1 MMNQF
6 YFFSMRKTFWLL
18 AGLVLFMMGCPSG
31 DSIDEEEIALL
42 QDLQFNYHQ
51 GLNNLYFSAQVESS
65 YLGKK
70 LQAVQALYFGFDT
83 TRIADTLSLNDA
95 GITGDITPNDD
106 VFSIKVSNDSNY
118 VTYVLEPTDT
128 GKVYTKYLAQYRNL
142 FYQPQFGTE
151 IKEQMTSFKIGNQG
165 PRILSVSM
173 PDTLRRPSGDSV
185 VVATIVVTL
194 TDPDG
199 HEDVQTCYLMFQK
212 PDSTFSSGSPISLYD
227 DGNDDFS
234 MYLWDELANDGKF
247 SRYIIIDSSNP
258 VGTYTS
264 YFYARDYSGILSEP
278 FVTTLV
284 VY

>member
-83 TRIADTLSLNDA
+83 TRIADTLSLNDE
-95 GITGDITPNDD
+95 GITGDIIPDDD

-128 GKVYTKYLAQYRNL
+128 GKVYIKYLAQYRNL

-247 SRYIIIDSSNP
+247 SRYLIIDSSNP
-258 VGTYTS
+258 LGTYTS

>member
-31 DSIDEEEIALL
+31 DSTDEEEIALL

-70 LQAVQALYFGFDT
+70 LQAVQSLYFGFDT

-95 GITGDITPNDD
+95 GITGDIIPNDD

-128 GKVYTKYLAQYRNL
+128 GKVYVKYLA
-142 FYQPQFGTE
+142 QFGTE
-151 IKEQMTSFKIGNQG
+151 IKEQMTSFKMGNQG

-185 VVATIVVTL
+185 VVATIVVSL
-194 TDPDG
+194 TDSDG

-247 SRYIIIDSSNP
+247 SRYIINIKICGLSYYNP
-258 VGTYTS
+258 K
-264 YFYARDYSGILSEP
+264 
-278 FVTTLV
+278 
-284 VY
+284 

>member
-6 YFFSMRKTFWLL
+6 YFFSMRKTIWLL

-31 DSIDEEEIALL
+31 DSTDEEEIALL

-51 GLNNLYFSAQVESS
+51 GLNNLYFSVQVESS
-65 YLGKK
+65 FLGKK

-83 TRIADTLSLNDA
+83 TQTADTLALNDA
-95 GITGDITPNDD
+95 GITGDIISDDD

-118 VTYVLEPTDT
+118 VTYVLEPADT
-128 GKVYTKYLAQYRNL
+128 GRVYIKYLAQ
-142 FYQPQFGTE
+142 FGTV
-151 IKEQMTSFKIGNQG
+151 IKEHITSFKMGNQG

-173 PDTLRRPSGDSV
+173 PDTMRRPSGDSV
-185 VVATIVVTL
+185 VVGTIVVSL

-227 DGNDDFS
+227 DGNEDFS
-234 MYLWDELANDGKF
+234 MYLWDEVANDGKY

-258 VGTYTS
+258 LGTYTS

-278 FVTTLV
+278 YITKLV
-284 VY
+284 VQ

>member
-18 AGLVLFMMGCPSG
+18 AGLVLFTMGCPSG
-31 DSIDEEEIALL
+31 ASTDEEEIALL

-95 GITGDITPNDD
+95 GITGDIIPNDD

-128 GKVYTKYLAQYRNL
+128 GKVYVKYLA
-142 FYQPQFGTE
+142 QFGTE
-151 IKEQMTSFKIGNQG
+151 IKEQMTSFKMGNQG

-185 VVATIVVTL
+185 VVATIVVSL

>member
-18 AGLVLFMMGCPSG
+18 AGLVLFTMGCPSG
-31 DSIDEEEIALL
+31 DSTDEEEIALL

-83 TRIADTLSLNDA
+83 TQTADTLALNDA
-95 GITGDITPNDD
+95 GITGDIISDDD

-118 VTYVLEPTDT
+118 VTYVLEPADT
-128 GKVYTKYLAQYRNL
+128 GRVYIKYLAQ
-142 FYQPQFGTE
+142 FGTV
-151 IKEQMTSFKIGNQG
+151 IKEHITSFKMGNQG

>member
-6 YFFSMRKTFWLL
+6 YFFSMRKTIWLL
-18 AGLVLFMMGCPSG
+18 AGLVLFIMGCPSG
-31 DSIDEEEIALL
+31 DSTDEEEIALL

-51 GLNNLYFSAQVESS
+51 GLNNLYFSVQVESS
-65 YLGKK
+65 FLSKK

-83 TRIADTLSLNDA
+83 TQTADTLALNDA
-95 GITGDITPNDD
+95 GITGDIISDDD

-118 VTYVLEPTDT
+118 VTYVLEPADT
-128 GKVYTKYLAQYRNL
+128 GRVYIKYLAQ
-142 FYQPQFGTE
+142 FGTV
-151 IKEQMTSFKIGNQG
+151 IKEHITSFKMGNQG

-173 PDTLRRPSGDSV
+173 PDTMRRPSGDSV
-185 VVATIVVTL
+185 VVGTIVVSL
-194 TDPDG
+194 TDLDG

-227 DGNDDFS
+227 DGNEDFS
-234 MYLWDELANDGKF
+234 MYLWDEVANDGKY

-258 VGTYTS
+258 LGTYTS

-278 FVTTLV
+278 YITKLV
-284 VY
+284 VQ

>member
-6 YFFSMRKTFWLL
+6 YFFSMRKTIWLL

-31 DSIDEEEIALL
+31 DSTDEEEIALL

-51 GLNNLYFSAQVESS
+51 GLNNLYFSVQVESS
-65 YLGKK
+65 FLGKK

-83 TRIADTLSLNDA
+83 TQTADTLALNDA
-95 GITGDITPNDD
+95 GITGDIISDDD

-118 VTYVLEPTDT
+118 VTYVLEPADT
-128 GKVYTKYLAQYRNL
+128 GKVYIKYLAQ
-142 FYQPQFGTE
+142 FGTV
-151 IKEQMTSFKIGNQG
+151 IKEHITSFKMGNQG

-185 VVATIVVTL
+185 VVGTIVVSL
-194 TDPDG
+194 PDLDG

-227 DGNDDFS
+227 DGNEDFS
-234 MYLWDELANDGKF
+234 MYLWDEVANDGKY

-258 VGTYTS
+258 LGTYTS

-278 FVTTLV
+278 YITKLV
-284 VY
+284 VQ

>member
-83 TRIADTLSLNDA
+83 TRIADTLSLNDE
-95 GITGDITPNDD
+95 GITGDIIPDDD

-128 GKVYTKYLAQYRNL
+128 GKVYIKYLAQYRNL

-151 IKEQMTSFKIGNQG
+151 IKEQMTSFKMGNQG

-185 VVATIVVTL
+185 VVATIVVSL

>member
-6 YFFSMRKTFWLL
+6 YFFSMRKTIWLL
-18 AGLVLFMMGCPSG
+18 AGLLLFTMGCPSG
-31 DSIDEEEIALL
+31 DSTDEEEIALL

-51 GLNNLYFSAQVESS
+51 GLNNLYFSVQVESS
-65 YLGKK
+65 FLGKK

-83 TRIADTLSLNDA
+83 TQTADTLALNDA
-95 GITGDITPNDD
+95 GITGDIIPNDD

-118 VTYVLEPTDT
+118 VTYVLEPADT
-128 GKVYTKYLAQYRNL
+128 GRVYIKYLAQ
-142 FYQPQFGTE
+142 FGTV
-151 IKEQMTSFKIGNQG
+151 IKEHITSFKMGNQG

-173 PDTLRRPSGDSV
+173 PDTMRRPSGDSV
-185 VVATIVVTL
+185 VVGTIVVSL

-227 DGNDDFS
+227 DGNEDFS
-234 MYLWDELANDGKF
+234 MYLWDEVANDGKY

-258 VGTYTS
+258 LGTYTS

-278 FVTTLV
+278 YITKLV
-284 VY
+284 VQ

>member
-1 MMNQF
+1 
-6 YFFSMRKTFWLL
+6 MRKTIWLL
-18 AGLVLFMMGCPSG
+18 AGLLLFTMGCPSG
-31 DSIDEEEIALL
+31 DSTDEEEIALL

-51 GLNNLYFSAQVESS
+51 GLNNLYFSVQVESS
-65 YLGKK
+65 FLSKK

-83 TRIADTLSLNDA
+83 TQTADTLALNDA
-95 GITGDITPNDD
+95 GITGDIISDDD

-118 VTYVLEPTDT
+118 VTYVLEPADT
-128 GKVYTKYLAQYRNL
+128 GKVYIKYLAQ
-142 FYQPQFGTE
+142 FGTV
-151 IKEQMTSFKIGNQG
+151 IKEQMTSFKMGNQG

-173 PDTLRRPSGDSV
+173 PDTMRRPSGDSV
-185 VVATIVVTL
+185 VVGTIVVSL

-227 DGNDDFS
+227 DGNEDFS
-234 MYLWDELANDGKF
+234 MYLWDEVANDGKY

-258 VGTYTS
+258 LGTYTS

-278 FVTTLV
+278 YITKLV
-284 VY
+284 VQ

>member
-31 DSIDEEEIALL
+31 DSTDEEEIALL

-95 GITGDITPNDD
+95 GITGDIIPNDD

-118 VTYVLEPTDT
+118 VTYVLEPADT
-128 GKVYTKYLAQYRNL
+128 GRVYIKYLAQ
-142 FYQPQFGTE
+142 FGTV
-151 IKEQMTSFKIGNQG
+151 IKEHITSFKMGNQG

-173 PDTLRRPSGDSV
+173 PDTMRRPSGDSV
-185 VVATIVVTL
+185 VVATIVVSL

>member
-31 DSIDEEEIALL
+31 DSTDEEEIALL

-83 TRIADTLSLNDA
+83 TRIADTLSLNDE
-95 GITGDITPNDD
+95 GITGDIIPDDD

-128 GKVYTKYLAQYRNL
+128 GKV
-142 FYQPQFGTE
+142 
-151 IKEQMTSFKIGNQG
+151 
-165 PRILSVSM
+165 
-173 PDTLRRPSGDSV
+173 
-185 VVATIVVTL
+185 
-194 TDPDG
+194 
-199 HEDVQTCYLMFQK
+199 
-212 PDSTFSSGSPISLYD
+212 
-227 DGNDDFS
+227 
-234 MYLWDELANDGKF
+234 
-247 SRYIIIDSSNP
+247 
-258 VGTYTS
+258 
-264 YFYARDYSGILSEP
+264 
-278 FVTTLV
+278 
-284 VY
+284 

>member
-1 MMNQF
+1 MIKLH
-6 YFFSMRKTFWLL
+6 YFFSMRKTLWLL
-18 AGLVLFMMGCPSG
+18 MGLLLSIMGCTGG
-31 DSIDEEEIALL
+31 DSTDDETDSLN
-42 QDLQFNYHQ
+42 DLQFNYHQ
-51 GLNNLYFSAQVESS
+51 GLNNLYFSVQVESS

-83 TRIADTLSLNDA
+83 TQTADTLALNDA
-95 GITGDITPNDD
+95 GITGDIISDDD

-118 VTYVLEPTDT
+118 VTYVLEPADT
-128 GKVYTKYLAQYRNL
+128 GKVYIKYLAQ
-142 FYQPQFGTE
+142 FGTV
-151 IKEQMTSFKIGNQG
+151 IKEQMTSFKMGNQG

-173 PDTLRRPSGDSV
+173 PDTMRRPSGDSV
-185 VVATIVVTL
+185 VVGTIVVSL

-227 DGNDDFS
+227 DGNEDFS
-234 MYLWDELANDGKF
+234 MYLWDEVANDGKY

-258 VGTYTS
+258 LGTYTS

-278 FVTTLV
+278 YITKLV
-284 VY
+284 VQ

>member
-6 YFFSMRKTFWLL
+6 YFFSMRKTIWLL
-18 AGLVLFMMGCPSG
+18 AGLLLFTMGCPSG
-31 DSIDEEEIALL
+31 DSTDEEEIALL

-51 GLNNLYFSAQVESS
+51 GLNNLYFSVQVESS
-65 YLGKK
+65 FLSKK

-83 TRIADTLSLNDA
+83 TQTADTLVLNDA
-95 GITGDITPNDD
+95 GITGDIISDDD

-118 VTYVLEPTDT
+118 VTYVLEPADT
-128 GKVYTKYLAQYRNL
+128 GKVYIKYLAQ
-142 FYQPQFGTE
+142 FGTV
-151 IKEQMTSFKIGNQG
+151 IKEQMTSFKMGNQG

-173 PDTLRRPSGDSV
+173 PDTMRRPSGDSV
-185 VVATIVVTL
+185 VVGTIVVSL

-227 DGNDDFS
+227 DGNEDFS
-234 MYLWDELANDGKF
+234 MYLWDEVANDGKY

-258 VGTYTS
+258 LGTYTS

-278 FVTTLV
+278 YITKLV
-284 VY
+284 VQ

>member
-6 YFFSMRKTFWLL
+6 YFFSMRKTIWLL
-18 AGLVLFMMGCPSG
+18 AGLVLFIMGCSSG
-31 DSIDEEEIALL
+31 DSTDEEEIALL

-51 GLNNLYFSAQVESS
+51 GLNNLYFSVQVESS
-65 YLGKK
+65 FLSKK

-83 TRIADTLSLNDA
+83 TQTADTLALNDA
-95 GITGDITPNDD
+95 GITGDIISDDD

-118 VTYVLEPTDT
+118 VTYVLEPADT
-128 GKVYTKYLAQYRNL
+128 GRVYIKYLAQ
-142 FYQPQFGTE
+142 FGTV
-151 IKEQMTSFKIGNQG
+151 IKEHITSFKMGNQG

-173 PDTLRRPSGDSV
+173 PDTMRRPSGDSV
-185 VVATIVVTL
+185 VVGTIVVSL
-194 TDPDG
+194 TDLDG

-227 DGNDDFS
+227 DGNEDFS
-234 MYLWDELANDGKF
+234 MYLWDEVANDGKY

-258 VGTYTS
+258 LGTYTS

-278 FVTTLV
+278 YITKLV
-284 VY
+284 VQ